1 MPYLQVNWI
10 TEVPVARAMGWGNI
24 VFLTSGLKPSTA
36 DNPQI
41 VTPTNY
47 TEYLSSS
54 SYEYLAFG
62 SYKINCVGTPSNTSY
77 VYWMGDGVGI
87 TGITQ
92 KVTDISYLLSMGPFA
107 SFDKVEVDPTGGQN
121 WQDIGAGSVSGYTAR
136 TGATAIYNGY
146 IDFSGHTTAGGPY
159 FESGGATYSGASARS
174 IMTASGGL
182 IRGEATQNGF
192 GAAASDLKNY
202 DIQFIV
208 PLYNVAGDG
217 TGLLGTPAYN
227 DLKNALMMAAGK
239 RREVIWALPKSASP
253 NTSYYGTAY
262 DYNQFRNYIGQDKN
276 CSVIYADVATG
287 TNLTGLD
294 DPAGALAGRI
304 VTAHPHIPQTL
315 DTIVMSLASRANE
328 GDKAAWDAG
337 NIICVFRQTDLGFSA
352 DQLNYGFTFGATT
365 PSDRIDN
372 VRCKYLTEYN
382 ILQDLWKL
390 LSSRTVRIN
399 KAGLNRT
406 IDIIH
411 GTLNRLKS
419 QGIIDSGERIVDI
432 PLLRGTAA
440 EWTEANQTRRIPAII
455 IRWPW
460 QSTVESMII
469 TEFGEIL

>member
-1 MPYLQVNWI
+1 MPYLEVNWV
-10 TEVPVARAMGWGNI
+10 TEVPVARTMGWGNI
-24 VFLTSGLKPSTA
+24 VFLTSGIKPSTA

-41 VTPTNY
+41 VTPSNY

-54 SYEYLAFG
+54 SYEYLAYG
-62 SYKINCVGTPSNTSY
+62 SYKTNAGTPSNTSY

-121 WQDIGAGSVSGYTAR
+121 WQTIETGGGSGYTAR
-136 TGATAIYNGY
+136 TGAAGIYNGY
-146 IDFSGHTTAGGPY
+146 IDFTGHIGFGGPY
-159 FESGGATYSGASARS
+159 FDSGGITYSGTIARS

-202 DIQFIV
+202 DIQFLV

-227 DLKNALMMAAGK
+227 DLKNTLMMAGG
-239 RREVIWALPKSASP
+239 RRQEVIWALPKSASP
-253 NTSYYGTAY
+253 NTEYHGTAM
-262 DYNQFRNYIGQDKN
+262 DYNLFRNYIGQDMN
-276 CSVIYADVATG
+276 ASVIHADVATG

-294 DPAGALAGRI
+294 DPAGALAGR
-304 VTAHPHIPQTL
+304 VVRSHPHLPLTL

-337 NIICVFRQTDLGFSA
+337 NIICIFRETDLGFSA
-352 DQLNYGFTFGATT
+352 DQLNYGFTFAATS
-365 PSDRIDN
+365 PSDRIEN

-382 ILQDLWKL
+382 IRQDLWKL

-399 KAGLNRT
+399 KAGLNRI
-406 IDIIH
+406 IDTIH
-411 GTLNRLKS
+411 GTLNRMKS
-419 QGIIDSGERIVDI
+419 QGIIDSGQRIVDI

-440 EWTEANQTRRIPAII
+440 EWTEANITRRVPAII